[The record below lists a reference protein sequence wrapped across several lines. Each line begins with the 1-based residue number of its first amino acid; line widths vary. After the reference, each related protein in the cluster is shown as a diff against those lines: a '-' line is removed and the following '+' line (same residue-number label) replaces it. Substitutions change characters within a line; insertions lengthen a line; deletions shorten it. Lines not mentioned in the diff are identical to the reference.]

1 LWRGYALKIPPKL
14 PFNDRNWMLVSKR
27 VLNLNQRRRILELG
41 SGRGDHLNYFAKMGH
56 ECTGIDLNKDSVRRA
71 HAVYG
76 KLCSFVVADGCCM
89 PFKNECFDTIY
100 SNETLSHVVDLAG
113 VLSEQIRSLKREGE
127 LMVRDGNFLF
137 PLSLMEL
144 LIFYPV
150 RTGGKYGG
158 LKWVFNYD
166 KVLSNIYGTGYRGKD
181 ESIRTLN
188 WWRSALMNYPD
199 LILKV
204 ATTSYVVA
212 HPNWLTR
219 LLAQLI
225 GQVVVVAKK
234 VGI

>member
-1 LWRGYALKIPPKL
+1 LKSPLKL
-14 PFNDRNWMLVSKR
+14 PFNDRNWMLVSKK
-27 VLNLNQRRRILELG
+27 VLNLCQPRRVL
-41 SGRGDHLNYFAKMGH
+41 GH
-56 ECTGIDLNKDSVRRA
+56 ECTGVDLNKDSVRRA
-71 HAVYG
+71 QTAYG
-76 KLCSFVVADGCCM
+76 ALCSFIVADGCYM
-89 PFKNECFDTIY
+89 PFKDRCFDTIY

-113 VLSEQIRSLKREGE
+113 VLSEQIRSLRREGE
-127 LMVRDGNFLF
+127 LMVRDGNLLF

-150 RTGGKYGG
+150 RTRGKYGG

-166 KVLSNIYGTGYRGKD
+166 KVLSNIYGTSFRGKD
-181 ESIRTLN
+181 ENIRTLN

-199 LILKV
+199 LKLKL